1 MTGPPTPPL
10 TTAAEMA
17 DANKT
22 VTPIPTETAPP
33 VSIPAPAASA
43 PAPAPPPKQIVQNSY
58 QTLFPTLANLAH
70 QGNYLQLIS
79 AAEFGDLKVCT
90 RSRPGWD
97 RIIIAKPLTRLG
109 FRRTMIDMS
118 PDCF

>member
-22 VTPIPTETAPP
+22 IAPMPTETAPP

-58 QTLFPTLANLAH
+58 QILFPTLANLAH

-90 RSRPGWD
+90 RSRQ
-97 RIIIAKPLTRLG
+97 
-109 FRRTMIDMS
+109 S
-118 PDCF
+118 